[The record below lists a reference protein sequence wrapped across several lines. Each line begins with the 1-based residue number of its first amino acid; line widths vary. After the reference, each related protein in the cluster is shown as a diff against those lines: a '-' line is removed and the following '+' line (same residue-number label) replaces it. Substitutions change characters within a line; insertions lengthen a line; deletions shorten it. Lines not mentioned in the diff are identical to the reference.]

1 MAPRRFL
8 LAVLGFLIAF
18 GLLIAATNALIDPYM
33 LFDRPRIAG
42 FNAIKPAVE
51 SREAMMKSH
60 QASRVTPRTVILGS
74 SRSDIG
80 LNPASAAWPAS
91 MQPVYNLSTVG
102 ADLATNLKFLK
113 HLLANGRAQPRTL
126 VVGLDF
132 ESFLL
137 EPANAA
143 STAQAEQ
150 PSSTDDAGPFNGA
163 RDLLA
168 STLTLDALE
177 DSLSTLWANHRNSVT
192 LDLQADGRLTEGH
205 LRRWTAAD
213 GVALLFEQKN
223 RLTVRRY
230 QMPRHVLSH
239 DPAVPVRDFE
249 GLDALLSLAQAHNI
263 DLVLLVQ
270 PAHASRLE
278 MLDALGYWPDYE
290 LWKRELARWGADMRD
305 RGARVTVWD
314 FGGYESTTT
323 EVVPKLGDRQ
333 TRLKWF
339 WDPVHYS
346 TSLGDLLV
354 TTVTAAGQSGSQRRA
369 DDASPYASHLPL
381 TPDNLEARLAQVRMD
396 RDHFRA
402 AHGAQVA
409 EWRLLACNGAAC
421 RPSIA
426 TR

>member
-1 MAPRRFL
+1 MAPQRFIG
-8 LAVLGFLIAF
+8 AVLGFLALF
-18 GLLIAATNALIDPYM
+18 GLLVAAANVAIDPYM
-33 LFDRPRIAG
+33 LFDRPRVAG

-51 SREAMMKSH
+51 TREAMMKTH
-60 QASRVTPRTVILGS
+60 QATRVTPKTVILGS

-80 LNPASAAWPAS
+80 LNPASAAWPAV

-102 ADLATNLKFLK
+102 ADLATNLVFLQR
-113 HLLANGRAQPRTL
+113 LLGHGRAHPQTV

-137 EPANAA
+137 EPTKPAVPGPAA
-143 STAQAEQ
+143 SPETASIADRA
-150 PSSTDDAGPFNGA
+150 SRA
-163 RDLLA
+163 RDYLA

-177 DSLSTLWANHRNSVT
+177 DSVSTLWTNRRGLMT
-192 LDLQADGRLTEGH
+192 LDMQADGRLTEGH

-230 QMPRHVLSH
+230 KQPRHVLSH
-239 DPAVPVRDFE
+239 DPAVPVRDFA
-249 GLDALLSLAQAHNI
+249 GLDALVALARARNI
-263 DLVLLVQ
+263 ELVLLVQ

-278 MLDALGYWPDYE
+278 MMDALGYWPDYE
-290 LWKRELARWGADMRD
+290 LWKRELARWGGRMRD
-305 RGARVTVWD
+305 GGTRVTVWD

-323 EVVPKLGDRQ
+323 EAVPEVGDKQ

-354 TTVTAAGQSGSQRRA
+354 STMTLKANVGASAAAVGTA
-369 DDASPYASHLPL
+369 PYASLQPL
-381 TPDNLEARLAQVRMD
+381 SPDNVQARLMQVRLD
-396 RDHFRA
+396 RERFRA
-402 AHGAQVA
+402 AHATQVA
-409 EWRLLACNGAAC
+409 AWRAMACAGTPC
-421 RPSIA
+421 PSSPA
-426 TR
+426 GQ